1 MGPTDPMPACGVTV
15 GVFSLVGSG
24 ASVGRRRVA
33 VGGIG
38 VGVAVGGTSV
48 GVAVGG
54 IGVGV
59 DCGVAVTTMIIGVG
73 VDCGVA
79 VGGTGVGAGCGVA
92 VATMT
97 IGVGLA
103 AGAPHPTKSNITNV
117 TPIICCGNFW

>member
-1 MGPTDPMPACGVTV
+1 M
-15 GVFSLVGSG
+15 
-24 ASVGRRRVA
+24 
-33 VGGIG
+33 I
-38 VGVAVGGTSV
+38 
-48 GVAVGG
+48 

-92 VATMT
+92 VKTMT

-103 AGAPHPTKSNITNV
+103 AGAPHPTKSNTTNV
-117 TPIICCGNFW
+117 TPIICCDNFW